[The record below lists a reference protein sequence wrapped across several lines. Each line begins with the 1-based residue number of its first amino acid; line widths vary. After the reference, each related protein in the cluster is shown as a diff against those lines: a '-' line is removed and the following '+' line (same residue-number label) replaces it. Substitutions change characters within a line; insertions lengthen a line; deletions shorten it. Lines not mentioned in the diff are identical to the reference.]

1 MLRYKF
7 EAEAVSIFPTFI
19 KKKNAGMEGTK
30 ICNFIKIIQTLK
42 FKFRFLKHNV
52 MI

>member
-19 KKKNAGMEGTK
+19 KKKTPEWK
-30 ICNFIKIIQTLK
+30 EEK
-42 FKFRFLKHNV
+42 
-52 MI
+52 

>member
-19 KKKNAGMEGTK
+19 KKNAGMEGRK
-30 ICNFIKIIQTLK
+30 MSNFIKIIQTLM
-42 FKFRFLKHNV
+42 FKFRFLKHND